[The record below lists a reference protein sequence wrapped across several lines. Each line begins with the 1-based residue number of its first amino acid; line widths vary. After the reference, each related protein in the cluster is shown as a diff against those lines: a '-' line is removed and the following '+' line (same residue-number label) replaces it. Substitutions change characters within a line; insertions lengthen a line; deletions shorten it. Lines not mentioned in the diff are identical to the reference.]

1 MEKEFRICAND
12 ICKTRF
18 KPRVYN
24 AIYCC
29 TACRRLVTNKKIL
42 KRYHE
47 NKAARNRKRI
57 CVTRKCT
64 TVLSRYNKEDICES
78 CKRERYIMRL
88 VGWGW
93 DEDRIRKQMSL

>member
-1 MEKEFRICAND
+1 LDNESRICVND
-12 ICKTRF
+12 DCKTEF

-29 TACRRLVTNKKIL
+29 TACRRTVTNAKIL
-42 KRYHE
+42 RKYHE
-47 NKAARNRKRI
+47 NKAARGKKRR
-57 CVTRKCT
+57 CDTKGCNT
-64 TVLSRYNKEDICES
+64 MLSQYNKENICES

-93 DEDRIRKQMSL
+93 DEKEIRKEMSL

>member
-1 MEKEFRICAND
+1 MENEFKVCANNA
-12 ICKTRF
+12 CKTEF

-29 TACRRLVTNKKIL
+29 TACRRLVTNAKIL

-47 NKAARNRKRI
+47 NKAARGKKRR
-57 CVTRKCT
+57 CDTKVCNTM
-64 TVLSRYNKEDICES
+64 LSRYNKENICES
-78 CKRERYIMRL
+78 CKRERFINRL

-93 DEDRIRKQMSL
+93 DEKKLRKEMSL